1 MQDNKSKTT
10 NVIRCNKQTT
20 VFQVKKCK
28 CCYFGGG
35 YIYIYI
41 FFARSAKLVYLLALN
56 ALEIET
62 IDYNE

>member
-35 YIYIYI
+35 YIF